1 MRNGE
6 SVSSNRMT
14 DQRQH
19 RTHKKKNQFRIV
31 QRVLKLLRMMS
42 LSTSAMRL
50 STMLSV
56 KSYHTGQPMIQLGDN
71 VGNPETLTF

>member
-1 MRNGE
+1 
-6 SVSSNRMT
+6 
-14 DQRQH
+14 
-19 RTHKKKNQFRIV
+19 
-31 QRVLKLLRMMS
+31 MS